1 MKDMTRN
8 LYDGN
13 LTKKSHSNH
22 SAVVTKNFESSP
34 AVDGNVK
41 QNSEPNH

>member
-13 LTKKSHSNH
+13 LTKKSDSNH
-22 SAVVTKNFESSP
+22 SAVLTKNFESSP

-41 QNSEPNH
+41 